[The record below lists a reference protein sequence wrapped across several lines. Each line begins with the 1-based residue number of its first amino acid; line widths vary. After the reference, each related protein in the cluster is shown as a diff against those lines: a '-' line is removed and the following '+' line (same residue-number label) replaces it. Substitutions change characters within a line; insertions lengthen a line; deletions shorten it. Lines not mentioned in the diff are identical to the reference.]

1 MSIRGQAVL
10 RMRNY
15 KRTKMYQHLR
25 EVKGRNPRVSYYQIV
40 TDGGR
45 ILETPTKLHIAIC
58 KKEK

>member
-1 MSIRGQAVL
+1 MSIGGQTVL
-10 RMRNY
+10 RVRNY

-40 TDGGR
+40 IDGGR
-45 ILETPTKLHIAIC
+45 IIETLNKPHTAIC